1 MENII
6 SIRDIKKTYCKNGRE
21 ITALGGIDL
30 DVKKG
35 EFLGIMGA
43 SGSGKSTLMNIMGC
57 LDTQSQG
64 VCTVLGKDTSKL
76 TRRELSLL
84 RSNYLSYIFQSFN
97 LISSLSALEN
107 TALPLMYKGVSK
119 SKRENA
125 AKKALDDV
133 GLIERIHH
141 LPSEMSGGQQ
151 QRTAVARTLACDSEI
166 IFADEPTGNLDAKS
180 SDCVMDMLR
189 RMNRNG
195 KTVILITHDTKV
207 ASYADRIVKVE
218 KGRLSEN

>member
-6 SIRDIKKTYCKNGRE
+6 SIRNITKSYYKNGQK
-21 ITALGGIDL
+21 ISALGGIDL
-30 DVKKG
+30 DIKKG

-43 SGSGKSTLMNIMGC
+43 SGSGKSTLMNIIGC

-64 VCTVLGKDTSKL
+64 VCTVLGKDTLKL
-76 TRRELSLL
+76 SRRDLSHL

-97 LISSLSALEN
+97 LISSLTALEN
-107 TALPLMYKGVSK
+107 TALPLMYKGISK

-125 AKKALDDV
+125 AKKALEDV

-180 SDCVMDMLR
+180 SNCVIEMLR
-189 RMNRNG
+189 RMNKNG
-195 KTVILITHDTKV
+195 KTVILITHDIKV
-207 ASYADRIVKVE
+207 ASYADRIVRVE
-218 KGRLSEN
+218 NGRLSEN